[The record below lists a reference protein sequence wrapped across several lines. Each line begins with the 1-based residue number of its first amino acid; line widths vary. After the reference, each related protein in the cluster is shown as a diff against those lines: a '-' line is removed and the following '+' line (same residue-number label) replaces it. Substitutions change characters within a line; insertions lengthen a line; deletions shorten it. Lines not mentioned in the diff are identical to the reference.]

1 MALATERSQASQWLP
16 GQQVGPATAVVHPA
30 AALGFADGDLARVES
45 EIASLVVRLRF
56 DSRQR
61 RDVLL
66 MEKGGWLSA
75 GRCANA
81 LVRAAE
87 TDAGGCAV
95 YHDTPVR
102 LLPVPD
108 DDTPPPSH
116 T

>member
-1 MALATERSQASQWLP
+1 MALATERAQASQWSRAD
-16 GQQVGPATAVVHPA
+16 QAGPATALVHPA
-30 AALGFADGDLARVES
+30 AAPGFADGDLAELES

-61 RDVLL
+61 TDVVL

-81 LVRAAE
+81 LVRARE
-87 TDAGGCAV
+87 TDDGGCAV

-102 LLPVPD
+102 LLPAP
-108 DDTPPPSH
+108 
-116 T
+116 